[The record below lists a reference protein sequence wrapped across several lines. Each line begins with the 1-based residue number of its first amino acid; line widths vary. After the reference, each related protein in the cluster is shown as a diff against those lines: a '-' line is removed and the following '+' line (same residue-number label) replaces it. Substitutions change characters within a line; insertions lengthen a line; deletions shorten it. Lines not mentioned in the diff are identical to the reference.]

1 MFGNLG
7 DLGNLNLG
15 DLEKAVSSMQEQAKK
30 VEIENESK
38 LFTGKSGGG
47 MVEVIMNGKG
57 EAIDVKIDPSLSDD
71 LDSLQI
77 LIIAGINDA
86 LSLVQE
92 NQKSN
97 AMNMVSDLNPF
108 KM

>member
-1 MFGNLG
+1 MF
-7 DLGNLNLG
+7 DNLNLG

-30 VEIENESK
+30 VEAENENK

-47 MVEVIMNGKG
+47 MVEVIVNGKG
-57 EAIDVKIDPSLSDD
+57 EAVEVKIDKSLSDD

-77 LIIAGINDA
+77 LIVAGINEA
-86 LSLVQE
+86 LSLVKE
-92 NQKSN
+92 NQKQN
-97 AMNMVSDLNPF
+97 ALNMVSGLNPF

>member
-1 MFGNLG
+1 MFG

-30 VEIENESK
+30 VEEDNETK
-38 LFTGKSGGG
+38 LFIGKSGGG
-47 MVEVIMNGKG
+47 MIEVVMNGKG
-57 EAIDVKIDPSLSDD
+57 EAVDIKIDKSLSDD

-77 LIIAGINDA
+77 LLVAGVNDA
-86 LSLVQE
+86 ISLVRE

-97 AMNMVSDLNPF
+97 AMNMVSGLAPF
-108 KM
+108 KFNA